1 MQTRKCWLIIET
13 SLESYGEQTK
23 GYLQLRV
30 IEPNLPGSRMIIN
43 LLKEKVS
50 VELSDSLISFRIS
63 YYSYISAPEWYILF
77 YFFIKKGVPIL
88 HIIATPF
95 PNQWHKIGDN
105 QNTVHYP
112 TVEKLNKIFRL
123 FVAEYLQ
130 LEQVNLW
137 DEAEDG
143 GIIKDDT
150 RKNAKLDSKHTPTTS
165 GGSPSIKMH
174 TEFWFQN
181 RTVMFLFKI
190 QVNNSMI
197 QAWI

>member
-1 MQTRKCWLIIET
+1 
-13 SLESYGEQTK
+13 
-23 GYLQLRV
+23 
-30 IEPNLPGSRMIIN
+30 MIYF
-43 LLKEKVS
+43 S
-50 VELSDSLISFRIS
+50 
-63 YYSYISAPEWYILF
+63 
-77 YFFIKKGVPIL
+77 FFIKKGVPIL

-181 RTVMFLFKI
+181 RIVMFLSEIQIIIQWFKHEFNI
-190 QVNNSMI
+190 TKKISM
-197 QAWI
+197 QA